1 MTKSFDID
9 IKAIRS
15 LAAILEE
22 THLSEIEYEIGD
34 QRVKVKKQLQP
45 AASSFTVAQPS
56 LSVGA
61 PSSVAPAI
69 DNTPLDKHPGAL
81 KSPMVGTLYR
91 ASQPGSPSFVEEGS
105 TVSAGSTVC
114 IIEAMK
120 VMNTVKAHKSGVVK
134 KIMVKDASP
143 VEFDEILMIIE

>member
-15 LAAILEE
+15 LASILEE
-22 THLSEIEYEIGD
+22 TNLSEIEYEIGD
-34 QRVKVKKQLQP
+34 QRVKVKKQLQ
-45 AASSFTVAQPS
+45 AAAFTVAQPT
-56 LSVGA
+56 
-61 PSSVAPAI
+61 SSVPTPSPAVI
-69 DNTPLDKHPGAL
+69 DSTPLDKHPGAL

-91 ASQPGSPSFVEEGS
+91 ASAPGTPPFVEEGS
-105 TVSAGSTVC
+105 TVSEGKTVC

-120 VMNTVKAHKSGVVK
+120 VMNPVKAHKSGIIK